1 MNLLSNKFH
10 FRYYWNVVGAS
21 NDPCNDVFAGYSA
34 NDQLETK
41 AIQQI
46 ILSKLG
52 IFLYL
57 LLI

>member
-1 MNLLSNKFH
+1 LFSGSYF
-10 FRYYWNVVGAS
+10 WNVAGAS

-34 NDQLETK
+34 DDQLETK

-52 IFLYL
+52 I
-57 LLI
+57 IN